1 MSIRVGING
10 FGRIGR
16 AVLRAVLARG
26 ADDVDVVAVNDLTD
40 PRTLAHLFKYDS
52 VHRTFPAAVRAVAG
66 GIEVGGRI
74 IKVLAEKDPAKL
86 PWKDLGATVVLECT
100 GRFTNRE
107 ACAKHLEGGAQ
118 KVVVSAP
125 AKGED
130 LTIVFGVNH
139 SAYDRGKHHIVSCAS
154 CTTNCLAPIAKVVH
168 ETFEIEKGQMTT
180 VHSYTNDQSILDLPH
195 KDLRRARAAA
205 MSIIPTTTGAARAVS
220 LVLPALKGK
229 LDGFALRVPT
239 PDVSVVVLVA
249 KVAKKTTRD
258 EVNTA
263 LRAAAA
269 GPLQGILG
277 IADEPLVSSDYIG
290 DARSSIVDAE
300 LTNVVDGDLVS
311 VTSWYDNE
319 WGFSN
324 RLLDV
329 LRHVAA

>member
-1 MSIRVGING
+1 
-10 FGRIGR
+10 
-16 AVLRAVLARG
+16 
-26 ADDVDVVAVNDLTD
+26 
-40 PRTLAHLFKYDS
+40 
-52 VHRTFPAAVRAVAG
+52 
-66 GIEVGGRI
+66 
-74 IKVLAEKDPAKL
+74 
-86 PWKDLGATVVLECT
+86 
-100 GRFTNRE
+100 
-107 ACAKHLEGGAQ
+107 
-118 KVVVSAP
+118 
-125 AKGED
+125 
-130 LTIVFGVNH
+130 
-139 SAYDRGKHHIVSCAS
+139 
-154 CTTNCLAPIAKVVH
+154 
-168 ETFEIEKGQMTT
+168 MTT